1 MLGSFA
7 FAPPSRG
14 IPAIALSSLISLARS
29 GHLAAI
35 ELLSLSPTDGHF
47 QSLGKTSY
55 PRFAD
60 GLSML
65 ESGH

>member
-1 MLGSFA
+1 MHFYSGVLMYFHSGVDTW
-7 FAPPSRG
+7 
-14 IPAIALSSLISLARS
+14 LRS